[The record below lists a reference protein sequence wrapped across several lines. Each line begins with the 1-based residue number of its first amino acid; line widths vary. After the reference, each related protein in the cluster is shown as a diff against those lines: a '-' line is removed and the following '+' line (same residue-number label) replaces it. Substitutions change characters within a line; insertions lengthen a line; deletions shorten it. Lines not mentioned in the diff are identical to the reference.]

1 MDTESILS
9 KLDEITALLELS
21 CRQQQEILSRL
32 DGQSTPAPAEPMDT
46 PMEDIP
52 EIPSIEFPFR
62 PEDLLTCPNCHMM
75 QSSSHDACSR
85 CGVPFFFVRS
95 KAHGRRIN
103 KLVASQQKL
112 TIGKQYESQKSSC
125 TPFRAIV

>member
-52 EIPSIEFPFR
+52 EIPSIEFPVPPR
-62 PEDLLTCPNCHMM
+62 GSAHLPQM
-75 QSSSHDACSR
+75 SYDAVLQPR
-85 CGVPFFFVRS
+85 C
-95 KAHGRRIN
+95 
-103 KLVASQQKL
+103 L
-112 TIGKQYESQKSSC
+112 
-125 TPFRAIV
+125 

>member
-32 DGQSTPAPAEPMDT
+32 DGQSATASAEPMDT

-62 PEDLLTCPNCHMM
+62 PEDLLTCPKCHMM

-85 CGVPFFFVRS
+85 CGVPFIFLSEAKPVE
-95 KAHGRRIN
+95 G
-103 KLVASQQKL
+103 
-112 TIGKQYESQKSSC
+112 E
-125 TPFRAIV
+125 

>member
-32 DGQSTPAPAEPMDT
+32 DGQDVPASTEPT
-46 PMEDIP
+46 EIPPEDIP

-62 PEDLLTCPNCHMM
+62 PEDLLTCPRCHMM
-75 QSSSHDACSR
+75 QSSSHNACSH
-85 CGVPFFFVRS
+85 CGVPFLFLS
-95 KAHGRRIN
+95 ETKPAGD
-103 KLVASQQKL
+103 
-112 TIGKQYESQKSSC
+112 
-125 TPFRAIV
+125 

>member
-32 DGQSTPAPAEPMDT
+32 DGQDVPASAEPTAT
-46 PMEDIP
+46 PVEDIP

-62 PEDLLTCPNCHMM
+62 PEDLLTCPRCHMM
-75 QSSSHDACSR
+75 QSSSHNACSH
-85 CGVPFFFVRS
+85 CGVPFLFLPET
-95 KAHGRRIN
+95 KPAGD
-103 KLVASQQKL
+103 
-112 TIGKQYESQKSSC
+112 
-125 TPFRAIV
+125 

>member
-32 DGQSTPAPAEPMDT
+32 DGQSAPAPAEPMDL
-46 PMEDIP
+46 PMENIP

-62 PEDLLTCPNCHMM
+62 PEDLLTCPKCHMM

-85 CGVPFFFVRS
+85 CGVPFIFLS
-95 KAHGRRIN
+95 EAKPA
-103 KLVASQQKL
+103 
-112 TIGKQYESQKSSC
+112 EDE
-125 TPFRAIV
+125 

>member
-46 PMEDIP
+46 PMEVIP

-75 QSSSHDACSR
+75 QSSSHDVCSR
-85 CGVPFFFVRS
+85 CGVPFIFLSEAKPVE
-95 KAHGRRIN
+95 G
-103 KLVASQQKL
+103 
-112 TIGKQYESQKSSC
+112 E
-125 TPFRAIV
+125 

>member
-21 CRQQQEILSRL
+21 CRQQQDILSRL
-32 DGQSTPAPAEPMDT
+32 DSQSAPAPAEPMEI
-46 PMEDIP
+46 PDIP

-62 PEDLLTCPNCHMM
+62 PEDLLTCPKCHMM

-85 CGVPFFFVRS
+85 CGVPFIFLS
-95 KAHGRRIN
+95 EAKPA
-103 KLVASQQKL
+103 
-112 TIGKQYESQKSSC
+112 EDE
-125 TPFRAIV
+125 

>member
-32 DGQSTPAPAEPMDT
+32 DGQSAPAPAEPMEI
-46 PMEDIP
+46 PDIP

-62 PEDLLTCPNCHMM
+62 PEDLLTCPKCHMM

-85 CGVPFFFVRS
+85 CGVPFIFLS
-95 KAHGRRIN
+95 EAKPA
-103 KLVASQQKL
+103 
-112 TIGKQYESQKSSC
+112 EDE
-125 TPFRAIV
+125 

>member
-32 DGQSTPAPAEPMDT
+32 DGQNAPASAEPMEI
-46 PMEDIP
+46 PPEDSP

-62 PEDLLTCPNCHMM
+62 PEDLLTCPRCHMM
-75 QSSSHDACSR
+75 QSSSHNACSH
-85 CGVPFFFVRS
+85 CGVPFLFLS
-95 KAHGRRIN
+95 EAKPAGD
-103 KLVASQQKL
+103 
-112 TIGKQYESQKSSC
+112 
-125 TPFRAIV
+125 

>member
-32 DGQSTPAPAEPMDT
+32 DGQSAPAPAEPMDIST
-46 PMEDIP
+46 DDIP

-62 PEDLLTCPNCHMM
+62 PEDLLTCPKCHMM
-75 QSSSHDACSR
+75 QSSSHDACSH
-85 CGVPFFFVRS
+85 CGVPFIFLS
-95 KAHGRRIN
+95 EAKPAGD
-103 KLVASQQKL
+103 
-112 TIGKQYESQKSSC
+112 E
-125 TPFRAIV
+125 

>member
-32 DGQSTPAPAEPMDT
+32 DGQSTPAPSEPMYT

-52 EIPSIEFPFR
+52 EISSIEFPFR
-62 PEDLLTCPNCHMM
+62 PEDLLTCPKCHMM

-85 CGVPFFFVRS
+85 CGVPFIFLS
-95 KAHGRRIN
+95 EAKPMEG
-103 KLVASQQKL
+103 
-112 TIGKQYESQKSSC
+112 E
-125 TPFRAIV
+125 

>member
-32 DGQSTPAPAEPMDT
+32 DGQSVPAPLKPIDI
-46 PMEDIP
+46 PPQDIP

-62 PEDLLTCPNCHMM
+62 PDDLLTCPKCHMM
-75 QSSSHDACSR
+75 QSSSHDACSH
-85 CGVPFFFVRS
+85 CGVPFVFLS
-95 KAHGRRIN
+95 EAKPA
-103 KLVASQQKL
+103 
-112 TIGKQYESQKSSC
+112 EDE
-125 TPFRAIV
+125 

>member
-32 DGQSTPAPAEPMDT
+32 DGQNAPASAGPMEI
-46 PMEDIP
+46 PPEDIP

-62 PEDLLTCPNCHMM
+62 PEDLLTCPRCHMM
-75 QSSSHDACSR
+75 QSSSHNACSH
-85 CGVPFFFVRS
+85 CGVPFLFLS
-95 KAHGRRIN
+95 EAKPAGD
-103 KLVASQQKL
+103 
-112 TIGKQYESQKSSC
+112 
-125 TPFRAIV
+125 

>member
-32 DGQSTPAPAEPMDT
+32 YGQNAPASAEPMEI
-46 PMEDIP
+46 PPEDIP

-62 PEDLLTCPNCHMM
+62 PEDLLTCPRCHMM
-75 QSSSHDACSR
+75 QSSSHNACSH
-85 CGVPFFFVRS
+85 CGVPFLFLS
-95 KAHGRRIN
+95 EAKPAGD
-103 KLVASQQKL
+103 
-112 TIGKQYESQKSSC
+112 
-125 TPFRAIV
+125 